1 MQSAFSE
8 SVSGRAKMP
17 ATCWA
22 KSVLGSTV
30 AGVVTA
36 DLGFD
41 FRAFRP
47 TPSGRFGD
55 AFSFGWS
62 KDWSKGLPDLAKMPC
77 FVASQR
83 ARSSAS
89 EAEGCR
95 FDPCRG
101 YSEALDFQG
110 ILSFL

>member
-1 MQSAFSE
+1 MHSVFSA
-8 SVSGRAKMP
+8 SVSGSAMMP
-17 ATCWA
+17 ATCCA
-22 KSVLGSTV
+22 KSVLGST
-30 AGVVTA
+30 GA
-36 DLGFD
+36 DVCAVLFFD
-41 FRAFRP
+41 FRAIRP
-47 TPSGRFGD
+47 SPSARFGD
-55 AFSFGWS
+55 AFSSSRS
-62 KDWSKGLPDLAKMPC
+62 KDWSKGLLDLAKMPC
-77 FVASQR
+77 FVVSQR